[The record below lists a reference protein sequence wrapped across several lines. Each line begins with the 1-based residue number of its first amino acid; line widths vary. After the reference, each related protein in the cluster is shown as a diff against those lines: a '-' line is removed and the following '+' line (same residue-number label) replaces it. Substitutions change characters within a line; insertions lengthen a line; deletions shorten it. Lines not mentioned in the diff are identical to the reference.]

1 MEKTVIVYYTGTG
14 NTLALAKRFHGAKL
28 LDIIR
33 INEGTEVLD
42 EDIERLGIFFP
53 VYMGGVPYPVREF
66 IHKTLGERDNS
77 GLKYVFSLLTCGS
90 SGKSAEWIMDRLLQE
105 IGIGIS
111 YTQSFRYPE
120 SYLPLIKNIPD
131 EAKTKEIL
139 DKAEDKIK
147 KAILDIENEEIKLP
161 GKPLFG
167 KLMAKISSKTGPDKK
182 DKNMSVDDSCILC
195 GLCKSICPS
204 NNITMGEKKAIIGDG
219 CLHCY
224 ACYNNCP
231 KEAIKYAGRSGHYK
245 SLVKVEELKRR

>member
-1 MEKTVIVYYTGTG
+1 
-14 NTLALAKRFHGAKL
+14 
-28 LDIIR
+28 
-33 INEGTEVLD
+33 
-42 EDIERLGIFFP
+42 
-53 VYMGGVPYPVREF
+53 
-66 IHKTLGERDNS
+66 
-77 GLKYVFSLLTCGS
+77 
-90 SGKSAEWIMDRLLQE
+90 MDRLLQE

-111 YTQSFRYPE
+111 YTQSFRYPD

-195 GLCKSICPS
+195 GLCQSICPS

-231 KEAIKYAGRSGHYK
+231 KEAIKYTGRSGHYK

>member
-1 MEKTVIVYYTGTG
+1 MDKTVICVYSGTG
-14 NTLALAKRFHGAKL
+14 NTLSLAKRFNGAEI

-33 INEGTEVLD
+33 INEGREELP
-42 EDIERLGIFFP
+42 EDTVRLGIFFP

-111 YTQSFRYPE
+111 YTQSFRYPD

-147 KAILDIENEEIKLP
+147 KAILDI
-161 GKPLFG
+161 
-167 KLMAKISSKTGPDKK
+167 
-182 DKNMSVDDSCILC
+182 
-195 GLCKSICPS
+195 
-204 NNITMGEKKAIIGDG
+204 
-219 CLHCY
+219 
-224 ACYNNCP
+224 
-231 KEAIKYAGRSGHYK
+231 
-245 SLVKVEELKRR
+245 